1 MRDIVEDL
9 VGHLVNGLMPTRGSG
24 SKAQIRGSE
33 KVSSSKYM
41 QEQKENRL
49 QENVGEQLPRQW
61 GMSSVYGCIVQ
72 GILSSSQRVDY
83 SSFLTG
89 LAHCRSMVV
98 ARHYCDIDVK
108 SGRLLWRCSERY
120 TMEFGKE
127 DLWAGWRKLVTRDAG
142 MLIDKYWD
150 AETGSR

>member
-1 MRDIVEDL
+1 MRDVVEDL
-9 VGHLVNGLMPTRGSG
+9 VGHLVNRLMPTRVL
-24 SKAQIRGSE
+24 GSE
-33 KVSSSKYM
+33 AQTRSSKTVSSSKYM

-83 SSFLTG
+83 SCFFTG
-89 LAHCRSMVV
+89 FAHSRSMVV

-108 SGRLLWRCSERY
+108 SGRPL
-120 TMEFGKE
+120 
-127 DLWAGWRKLVTRDAG
+127 
-142 MLIDKYWD
+142 
-150 AETGSR
+150 